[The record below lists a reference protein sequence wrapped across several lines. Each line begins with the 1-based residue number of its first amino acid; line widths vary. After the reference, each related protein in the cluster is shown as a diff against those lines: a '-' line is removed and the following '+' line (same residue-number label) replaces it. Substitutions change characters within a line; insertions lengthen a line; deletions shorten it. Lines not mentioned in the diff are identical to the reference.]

1 MRFHQA
7 TSFLDASQILTLAR
21 VSDQLGYGGMYVS
34 DHLFNPRNLESR
46 YTYSKEEDGSPM
58 WEKETHWPD
67 PMCAISA
74 MAGAM

>member
-7 TSFLDASQILTLAR
+7 PSFLDASQILTLAR

-46 YTYSKEEDGSPM
+46 YTYSK
-58 WEKETHWPD
+58 
-67 PMCAISA
+67 
-74 MAGAM
+74 